1 MKVIVTGPRGK
12 MGKLITQVAASRD
25 DMKLVAGIAPKGRD
39 YIGMDLGTV
48 AMTGSELGVPV
59 TDDLAGVIDSCD
71 VIIDFSTKEMAMEVL
86 DLAIA
91 HKKALVCGSTG
102 FSAEEMKRF
111 EDAGKQIPM
120 LYAANTSKL
129 VNIMN
134 KLLELVTTTLK
145 DEIDIEILEMHDQW
159 KKDAPSGT
167 SKEMGEIM
175 AHALG
180 KELLPST
187 DARENLHVNLEQS
200 AIILSVQVIFQAAIR
215 YSSEAWENV
224 LRSHI
229 IPITGNALRE
239 VPVTVQLI
247 LTGKLLDSILLRT
260 YSDFNTFVYT
270 KRLHHPVKPL
280 YRLSNKSFNFF
291 FRHHTHVSLYNFSF
305 FKHKECRDR
314 HYTVLSCKFR
324 FLIYI
329 KLAHFDICALFCNLF
344 HQRSHCLA
352 WSAPRCP
359 EVYQYRH
366 F

>member
-1 MKVIVTGPRGK
+1 

-145 DEIDIEILEMHDQW
+145 MRLISRFW
-159 KKDAPSGT
+159 KCMISGR
-167 SKEMGEIM
+167 KMLQ
-175 AHALG
+175 A
-180 KELLPST
+180 ELPKKWVKSWRML
-187 DARENLHVNLEQS
+187 S
-200 AIILSVQVIFQAAIR
+200 AK
-215 YSSEAWENV
+215 N
-224 LRSHI
+224 
-229 IPITGNALRE
+229 
-239 VPVTVQLI
+239 
-247 LTGKLLDSILLRT
+247 
-260 YSDFNTFVYT
+260 
-270 KRLHHPVKPL
+270 
-280 YRLSNKSFNFF
+280 
-291 FRHHTHVSLYNFSF
+291 
-305 FKHKECRDR
+305 
-314 HYTVLSCKFR
+314 
-324 FLIYI
+324 
-329 KLAHFDICALFCNLF
+329 
-344 HQRSHCLA
+344 
-352 WSAPRCP
+352 
-359 EVYQYRH
+359 
-366 F
+366 

>member
-1 MKVIVTGPRGK
+1 MKVIVIGPRGK

-25 DMKLVAGIAPKGRD
+25 DMELVAGIAPKGRD
-39 YIGMDLGTV
+39 YVGKDLGTV

-102 FSAEEMKRF
+102 FSAEEMQRF

-134 KLLELVTTTLK
+134 KLLEMVTKTLGE
-145 DEIDIEILEMHDQW
+145 DADIEILEMHDQW

-180 KELLPST
+180 KELSNIAVYGREGESPREPGTIGYHSLRAGNIPSSHT
-187 DARENLHVNLEQS
+187 VFFGGMGERLEITHHSYNWECFARG
-200 AIILSVQVIFQAAIR
+200 ACDCAAYLDGKAPGF
-215 YSSEAWENV
+215 YSIKDV
-224 LRSHI
+224 L
-229 IPITGNALRE
+229 GL
-239 VPVTVQLI
+239 
-247 LTGKLLDSILLRT
+247 
-260 YSDFNTFVYT
+260 
-270 KRLHHPVKPL
+270 
-280 YRLSNKSFNFF
+280 
-291 FRHHTHVSLYNFSF
+291 
-305 FKHKECRDR
+305 
-314 HYTVLSCKFR
+314 
-324 FLIYI
+324 
-329 KLAHFDICALFCNLF
+329 
-344 HQRSHCLA
+344 
-352 WSAPRCP
+352 
-359 EVYQYRH
+359 
-366 F
+366 